1 MKETKKSIRVWF
13 GIMGLLPI
21 LFTIIA
27 FKAINNTNTF
37 GMLGILVG
45 LIPSFAYLYFVVK
58 FNHYLATSPKIL
70 INFLIILIIFDVVL
84 FFLAKGDIF
93 SLLINVII
101 NWYLIRN
108 IKRLSKNEPQLK

>member
-27 FKAINNTNTF
+27 FMAIDSANL
-37 GMLGILVG
+37 GGILGIIIG

-58 FNHYLATSPKIL
+58 FNYYLTKSPKVL
-70 INFLIILIIFDVVL
+70 INFLVILIILDIIM
-84 FFLAKGDIF
+84 FLVFKGDIF
-93 SLLINVII
+93 FLLITVLI
-101 NWYLIRN
+101 NWYLINN
-108 IKRLSKNEPQLK
+108 IKRLSQNAPQSK